1 MLNEQVNMNKRIVV
15 SVIDREKGEESE
27 REVLERERERET
39 ERVRVIDTFRDT
51 LPIKKFFNFLKKKKK
66 IKKKMEKLAN

>member
-39 ERVRVIDTFRDT
+39 ERGTFIHSGVGRSG
-51 LPIKKFFNFLKKKKK
+51 
-66 IKKKMEKLAN
+66 